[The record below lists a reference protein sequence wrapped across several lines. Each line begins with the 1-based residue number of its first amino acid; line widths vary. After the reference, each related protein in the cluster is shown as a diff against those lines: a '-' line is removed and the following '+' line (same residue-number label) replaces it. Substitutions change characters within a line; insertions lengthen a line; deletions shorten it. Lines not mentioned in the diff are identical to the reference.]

1 MWSRS
6 FSSNN
11 EPGDR
16 VEFDESIAEIE
27 MGKITIDIITP
38 EAGFIQEFVVKQ
50 GDTVE
55 PGMKVAIISKSG
67 EGATTHV
74 TPSIFNL
81 EHINFSYKEN
91 HII

>member
-11 EPGDR
+11 GILFFYLFEPGDR

-27 MGKITIDIITP
+27 TGKITIDIITP
-38 EAGFIQEFVVKQ
+38 EAGFIQEFLVKQ
-50 GDTVE
+50 GDIVE

-74 TPSIFNL
+74 TSSIF
-81 EHINFSYKEN
+81 ES
-91 HII
+91 